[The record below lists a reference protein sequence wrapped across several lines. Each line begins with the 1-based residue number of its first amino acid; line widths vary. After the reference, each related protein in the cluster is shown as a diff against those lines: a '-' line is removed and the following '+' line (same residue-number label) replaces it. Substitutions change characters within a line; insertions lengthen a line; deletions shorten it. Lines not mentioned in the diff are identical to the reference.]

1 MAFTRDSIKKLG
13 ITDDEVITK
22 ILDAHHAEFDPI
34 KDKADQY
41 DAEKERADTLKADYD
56 EQSKSIEALKASVGN
71 TEALEKQIK
80 DLQDTAAAKDA
91 EHQKAL
97 DDMQTRLDN
106 TEFDKLLDTAITKAG
121 GRRSASIRAEL
132 NIDDLKASKNRSSD
146 IEEAIKALKEADDTA
161 FLFTSSVAEPTGAR
175 VDSSGN
181 AGNGTGGTDTKEAAA
196 RAVMGLTSIENGKE
210 K

>member
-22 ILDAHHAEFDPI
+22 ILDAHHAEFDPV

-41 DAEKERADTLKADYD
+41 DAEKERADKLKADYD
-56 EQSKSIEALKASVGN
+56 EQSKSIEALKASVGDK
-71 TEALEKQIK
+71 EALEKRIK
-80 DLQDTAAAKDA
+80 DLQDTAATKDA
-91 EHQKAL
+91 EHKKAL

-132 NIDDLKASKNRSSD
+132 NIDELKASKNRSTD
-146 IEEAIKALKEADDTA
+146 IEEAIKALKEAEDTA
-161 FLFTSSVAEPTGAR
+161 FLFASPEAEPTGAR
-175 VDSSGN
+175 VDSSGS
-181 AGNGTGGTDTKEAAA
+181 AGNGTGGADTKEAAA

-210 K
+210 

>member
-22 ILDAHHAEFDPI
+22 ILDAHHAEFDPV

-56 EQSKSIEALKASVGN
+56 EQSKSIEALKASVGDK
-71 TEALEKQIK
+71 EALEKQIK
-80 DLQDTAAAKDA
+80 DLQDTAATKDA

-97 DDMQTRLDN
+97 NDMQTRLDN

-132 NIDDLKASKNRSSD
+132 NIDDLKAS
-146 IEEAIKALKEADDTA
+146 
-161 FLFTSSVAEPTGAR
+161 
-175 VDSSGN
+175 SSGTTFVLIN
-181 AGNGTGGTDTKEAAA
+181 SEASLPKASP
-196 RAVMGLTSIENGKE
+196 AVSISSTASTVNFLPLSKLHLTVSFVNLTAPAKYPFALS
-210 K
+210 